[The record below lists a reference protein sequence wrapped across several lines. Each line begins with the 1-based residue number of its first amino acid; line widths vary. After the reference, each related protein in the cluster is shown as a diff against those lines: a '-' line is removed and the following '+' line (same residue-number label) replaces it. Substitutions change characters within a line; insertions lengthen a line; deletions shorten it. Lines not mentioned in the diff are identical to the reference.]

1 MAKVLRRLLNE
12 AKDKMTDEEFFT
24 SKVMKQHFESI
35 IEGVCKT
42 FKRHIAI
49 RIINEGSSVASTNGN
64 TITVN
69 LNNDWIKGQP
79 TRLDRYYIIVGII
92 LHECGHIL
100 YTDFGLLGKCFDA
113 LTMNKLFPIIDYSE
127 TLSECFEG
135 NMGRRF
141 LNIYQSLEN
150 CVEDGHIEK
159 RVIKHVPGYGE
170 CLLKVRRLHLTEMG
184 LVTYQQALEKAKET
198 GKKLN
203 RIECLTSLVLM
214 YAKFGVDNTGDVTD
228 DLTDVFFKMT
238 PHIDEATGTNNAVTR
253 MREINII
260 FDMLIDFIS
269 DEIENKNKEE
279 EKPEPEDD
287 SSESPDPSE
296 EDDEEDKSPEPF
308 EKDDKEDESS
318 DSSEEDKEEDEE
330 ENDSSADSSESSS
343 AEESD
348 EPASPSVSEDG
359 DDSEAD
365 SESSEADASEDTA
378 ESEKT
383 ESGMSKEE
391 KEKALEEALSSLGDI
406 CDEMSDKTEH
416 SDVPTSPVSEDDT
429 DFEADGTTPE
439 EGADF
444 VPTNEDGP
452 EEWDLSYL
460 EDCAAEEELAIATKK
475 QIVKAMTKNADD
487 TRKGRTD
494 KFPSIQ
500 EYVEP
505 DEEAIDMFN
514 KEHEELDRIA
524 RRVKKNL
531 DKVIKERQKGD
542 KQNGLYTGK
551 QLDSAHTYRKDKRIF
566 ANKILPEDVPDM
578 EVCVLVD
585 CSGSMCCGS
594 RMDQS
599 RKCAYITWKFCQYMD
614 IPCSVYGHTTDAYPE
629 KHVVMTCVAHPG
641 NLDKDDEKRIF
652 MLRPEYDNRDG
663 WAVNFCAEAL
673 SKSSATSRMLLIIS
687 DGLPAAVGYG
697 EALGKRDCQEVVK
710 RYKKKGI
717 SVITA
722 GIDDCAEDIK
732 SLYVDGV
739 SPKDAAKFLD
749 YSDMTQLPRAFAT
762 IIKKELL

>member
-12 AKDKMTDEEFFT
+12 AKDKMTDEVFFT
-24 SKVMKQHFESI
+24 TKVMQQHFEGI

-42 FKRHIAI
+42 FKRHIKI
-49 RIINEGSSVASTNGN
+49 QIINEGSSVAFTNGN
-64 TITVN
+64 MITVN
-69 LNNDWIKGQP
+69 LNNDWIKNQP
-79 TRLDRYYIIVGII
+79 TRLDKYYIIVGII

-100 YTDFGLLGKCFDA
+100 YTDFKLMEKCFDA
-113 LTMNKLFPIIDYSE
+113 LEHNRLFPIIDYSE
-127 TLSECFEG
+127 TLAECFDE

-141 LNIYQSLEN
+141 LKVYQTLDN

-159 RVIKHVPGYGE
+159 RVIRHVPGYGE
-170 CLLKVRRLHLTEMG
+170 CLLKVRKLHLADAG
-184 LVTYQQALEKAKET
+184 IKTYERLLQEAEKT
-198 GKKLN
+198 GSDID
-203 RIECLTSLVLM
+203 RIGCVIKLVLI
-214 YAKFGVDNTGDVTD
+214 YAKFGVDNVGDVSD
-228 DLTDVFFKMT
+228 DLTKLFYRMT
-238 PHIDEATGTNNAVTR
+238 SHIDAAVNTNNAASRKKEV
-253 MREINII
+253 NII

-269 DEIENKNKEE
+269 DEIERLKEKEKEE
-279 EKPEPEDD
+279 EKPKEEEEPEKTSEDEAEEKDDEKESEESTSEEDDTSETDDD
-287 SSESPDPSE
+287 SSEEGEESGTDEEIDDSDSPSISEEGTGSE
-296 EDDEEDKSPEPF
+296 EDDDS
-308 EKDDKEDESS
+308 EDESTAS
-318 DSSEEDKEEDEE
+318 K
-330 ENDSSADSSESSS
+330 
-343 AEESD
+343 AEES
-348 EPASPSVSEDG
+348 G
-359 DDSEAD
+359 
-365 SESSEADASEDTA
+365 
-378 ESEKT
+378 
-383 ESGMSKEE
+383 SGMSKEE
-391 KEKALEEALSSLGDI
+391 KEKTLEEVLSSLGDI
-406 CDEMSDKTEH
+406 CDDMSDKTDH
-416 SDVPTSPVSEDDT
+416 SDPMTSPVSDED
-429 DFEADGTTPE
+429 EYLESEGTTPD

-444 VPTNEDGP
+444 DPTNEEGP

-460 EDCAAEEELAIATKK
+460 EDCAAEEEIAIATKK
-475 QIVKAMTKNADD
+475 NIVKAMTRNADD

-500 EYVEP
+500 KYVEP
-505 DEEAIDMFN
+505 DDEAIKMFDR
-514 KEHEELDRIA
+514 EHEELDRIA

-542 KQNGLYTGK
+542 RLNGLYTGK

-566 ANKILPEDVPDM
+566 ANKVLPEDIPDM

-599 RKCAYITWKFCQYMD
+599 RKCAYITWKFCQFME

-629 KHVVMTCVAHPG
+629 KHVVMTCVAHPD

-673 SKSSATSRMLLIIS
+673 SKSSAISKMLLIIS

-697 EALGKRDCQEVVK
+697 DVLGKRDCQEVVK

-722 GIDDCAEDIK
+722 GIDDCASDIK
-732 SLYVDGV
+732 SLYVDGIN
-739 SPKDAAKFLD
+739 PKDAAKFLD
-749 YSDMTQLPRAFAT
+749 YSDMTQLPKAFAT

>member
-12 AKDKMTDEEFFT
+12 TKDKMTDEEFFT
-24 SKVMKQHFESI
+24 TKVMKQHFESI

-42 FKRHIAI
+42 FKRHIRI
-49 RIINEGSSVASTNGN
+49 QIINEGSSVACTNGDM
-64 TITVN
+64 ITVN
-69 LNNDWIKGQP
+69 LNNDWIKEQP
-79 TRLDRYYIIVGII
+79 TRIEKYYVIVGII

-100 YTDFGLLGKCFDA
+100 YTDFKLMEKCFDA
-113 LTMNKLFPIIDYSE
+113 LEHNRLFPIIDYSE
-127 TLSECFEG
+127 TLAECFDE

-141 LNIYQSLEN
+141 LKVYQTLDN

-159 RVIKHVPGYGE
+159 RVIRHVPGYGE
-170 CLLKVRRLHLTEMG
+170 CLLKVRKLHLAQAGIQTYETQLQKAEEAGRDIDRIGTIIG
-184 LVTYQQALEKAKET
+184 LVL
-198 GKKLN
+198 
-203 RIECLTSLVLM
+203 I
-214 YAKFGVDNTGDVTD
+214 YAKFGVDNAGDVSD
-228 DLTDVFFKMT
+228 DLTKLFYRMT
-238 PHIDEATGTNNAVTR
+238 PHIDAAVNTNNAASRKKEV
-253 MREINII
+253 NII

-269 DEIENKNKEE
+269 DEIERLKEKE
-279 EKPEPEDD
+279 KEKPEPKDESPEEKEDED
-287 SSESPDPSE
+287 SSEKGDEPGSE
-296 EDDEEDKSPEPF
+296 DEDEE
-308 EKDDKEDESS
+308 
-318 DSSEEDKEEDEE
+318 SSEEGGEPDSEDET
-330 ENDSSADSSESSS
+330 N
-343 AEESD
+343 
-348 EPASPSVSEDG
+348 EPTSPSLSEDG
-359 DDSEAD
+359 DDSEDEDASSEETE
-365 SESSEADASEDTA
+365 SES
-378 ESEKT
+378 K
-383 ESGMSKEE
+383 MSKEE
-391 KEKALEEALSSLGDI
+391 KAKALEEVLSSLGDI

-416 SDVPTSPVSEDDT
+416 SDTPISPVSEEDDIS
-429 DFEADGTTPE
+429 EAEGTTPE
-439 EGADF
+439 EGSDF
-444 VPTNEDGP
+444 DPKNEEGP

-460 EDCAAEEELAIATKK
+460 EDCAAEEEIAIATKK
-475 QIVKAMTKNADD
+475 QIVKAMTRNADD

-500 EYVEP
+500 QYVEP
-505 DEEAIDMFN
+505 DDEAIEMFD

-542 KQNGLYTGK
+542 RLNGLYTGK

-599 RKCAYITWKFCQYMD
+599 RKCAYITWKFCQFMD

-629 KHVVMTCVAHPG
+629 KHVVMTCVAHPD

-673 SKSSATSRMLLIIS
+673 SKSSATSKMLLIIS

-697 EALGKRDCQEVVK
+697 DALGKRDCQEVVK

-722 GIDDCAEDIK
+722 GIDDCARDIK
-732 SLYVDGV
+732 SLYVDGIA
-739 SPKDAAKFLD
+739 PKDAAKFLD